1 MRAIDPIFVT
11 PRFVERD
18 WGRSDIGE
26 WGLTG
31 AGQIG
36 EAWLH
41 DAANATAEGPLG
53 RKLATNSQRMLG
65 DLGRAPPRVRMVF
78 PGRTMSIRSTG
89 PVSLW
94 TLLEPGNASFADGE
108 VAFHRPG
115 ERIRAFEGAAVTLAG
130 GSVALEISSTFLPV
144 NDAVD
149 RPLAI
154 RLPPVSTRARAT
166 LFRDASLSVESW
178 LLPDWSRI
186 VPDGE
191 TCHVLTAMTPGVIVD
206 GRRLPAGHAV
216 FIPAWGRPLD
226 ITAAT
231 AGAKAAVAYPDA
243 RPTSVW
249 RHTPGPG
256 PNAGQLPKPQPSR
269 PNAEAAV
276 PFGEH
281 AIAA

>member
-1 MRAIDPIFVT
+1 MRAIDPIFVK

-26 WGLTG
+26 WGPTG
-31 AGQIG
+31 DGQIG
-36 EAWLH
+36 ETWLH

-53 RKLATNSQRMLG
+53 RKLAAHSQGMLG
-65 DLGRAPPRVRMVF
+65 DLGRAPPKVRMVF
-78 PGRTMSIRSTG
+78 PGRAMSIRSTG

-94 TLLEPGNASFADGE
+94 LLLEPGSASLADKE
-108 VAFHRPG
+108 AVFHRPG

-144 NDAVD
+144 NDGAG

-178 LLPDWSRI
+178 LLPEWSRI

-191 TCHVLTAMTPGVIVD
+191 TCHVLTAMTPGVMVD
-206 GRRLPAGHAV
+206 GRRLSPGHAV
-216 FIPAWGRPLD
+216 FIPAWGRALD
-226 ITAAT
+226 IAAAS
-231 AGAKAAVAYPDA
+231 AGAKVAVAYPDV

-256 PNAGQLPKPQPSR
+256 PTAGQLPKPQPSR
-269 PNAEAAV
+269 PNAEAVV
-276 PFGEH
+276 PFEEH